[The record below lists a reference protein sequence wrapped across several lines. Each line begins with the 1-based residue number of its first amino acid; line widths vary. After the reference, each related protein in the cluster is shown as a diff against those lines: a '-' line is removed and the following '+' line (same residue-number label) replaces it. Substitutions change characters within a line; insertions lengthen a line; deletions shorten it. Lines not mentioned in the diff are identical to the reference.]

1 MSLRCD
7 LNFDCDD
14 GSDEKDCKHYD
25 KDTKCHK
32 NQSLCLNGECI
43 DSNELCDGHKAP
55 IYSTQGIL
63 SIIVV
68 LIVLV
73 MGGLFVYR
81 RFYGKPNCNI
91 SMHFENPRSAMEAAR
106 VRMCKL
112 NEIMIHRNNNN
123 NNNTSGHN
131 DATSTTMIEE
141 LENADFTSHEDTQ
154 KLLI

>member
-1 MSLRCD
+1 
-7 LNFDCDD
+7 
-14 GSDEKDCKHYD
+14 
-25 KDTKCHK
+25 
-32 NQSLCLNGECI
+32 
-43 DSNELCDGHKAP
+43 
-55 IYSTQGIL
+55 
-63 SIIVV
+63 
-68 LIVLV
+68 
-73 MGGLFVYR
+73 
-81 RFYGKPNCNI
+81 
-91 SMHFENPRSAMEAAR
+91 MEAAR